1 MPSNIEIKARLPD
14 PAATRAAAAA
24 ISDTPPE
31 TLRQRDTF
39 FRCGTGR
46 LKLRQVDTGGAELI
60 FYERPDVPG
69 VKRSTYEITPVADA
83 NSLRAV
89 LSSALGVTQVVEKTR
104 TLYLVG
110 QTRVHL
116 DSVDGLGE
124 FLELEVMLR
133 PEQTPADG
141 EAIAAGLMERLGI
154 READLCSG
162 AYADMIGDAASR
174 PTAALSR

>member
-14 PAATRAAAAA
+14 PEATRAAAAA

-39 FRCGTGR
+39 FPCGTGR

-69 VKRSTYEITPVADA
+69 VKQSTYEITPVADA
-83 NSLRAV
+83 DSLRAV

-124 FLELEVMLR
+124 FLELEVVLR
-133 PEQTPADG
+133 PGQTAADG
-141 EAIAAGLMERLGI
+141 EAIAAGLMEPLGI

-174 PTAALSR
+174 PTAAVSR

>member
-1 MPSNIEIKARLPD
+1 M
-14 PAATRAAAAA
+14 
-24 ISDTPPE
+24 
-31 TLRQRDTF
+31 
-39 FRCGTGR
+39 
-46 LKLRQVDTGGAELI
+46 
-60 FYERPDVPG
+60 
-69 VKRSTYEITPVADA
+69 KRSTYEITPVADA
-83 NSLRAV
+83 NSLGAV
-89 LSSALGVTQVVEKTR
+89 LSAALGVTQVVEKTR

-124 FLELEVMLR
+124 FLELEVVLR
-133 PEQTPADG
+133 PGQTAADG

-162 AYADMIGDAASR
+162 AYADMVGDAASR